1 MDHFCC
7 STTGTPKIDISIQAA
22 NRGRRSGG
30 SKSPGQFCIYSWH
43 LDGSTIKALFNP
55 QPHPNPTPAIMA
67 GKICA
72 LPLCT
77 APSWPHTLHM
87 FLPPFGTL
95 FPSPISPRL
104 TFSSRLWA
112 LFSEGFP
119 DHLQPWRGARLP
131 DSRLLPVPTTTTAA
145 LTTRA
150 SSLSPILGH
159 GRDPGG
165 RLGLQWFRVPRSW
178 AQSHQC
184 WLSPKNHSHMASPAV
199 SQTCPKPCTHGRF
212 HGFPQIMP
220 RQR

>member
-1 MDHFCC
+1 MVPPSRPCLTL
-7 STTGTPKIDISIQAA
+7 SLTLTQ
-22 NRGRRSGG
+22 
-30 SKSPGQFCIYSWH
+30 
-43 LDGSTIKALFNP
+43 P
-55 QPHPNPTPAIMA
+55 QPSWQERSAPCPSAQP
-67 GKICA
+67 
-72 LPLCT
+72 
-77 APSWPHTLHM
+77 PSWPHTLHM

-131 DSRLLPVPTTTTAA
+131 DSRLLPVPTTTTGA
-145 LTTRA
+145 LT
-150 SSLSPILGH
+150 SLSPILGR

-199 SQTCPKPCTHGRF
+199 SQTCSKPCTHGRF